1 MIPSVTEIISPWARF
16 DRVPPDVL
24 EAAAARGTAV
34 HDICFG
40 IARGR
45 WSGAAAAELSGYV
58 ASFITWMDAQVDA
71 FIRIEERL
79 VDPAFKFHGEPDLIV
94 QLKDARIAL
103 VDLKTPAQGQ
113 RTWRLQNAGYRL
125 LCAANGIVVDQ
136 AGSLML
142 DKGGRAPRMLWS
154 PDTTM
159 DQTVFLQ
166 ALNVCRWMRGR

>member
-1 MIPSVTEIISPWARF
+1 MIPSVTEIISPWAKF

-24 EAAAARGTAV
+24 AAAAARGTAV

-40 IARGR
+40 IARGT
-45 WSGAAAAELSGYV
+45 WTSAPPELSGYV

-71 FIRIEERL
+71 FIRIEDRL
-79 VDPAFKFHGEPDLIV
+79 VDPGFHFHGEPDLIV
-94 QLKDARIAL
+94 RLKDTRIAL

-142 DKGGRAPRMLWS
+142 DKEGRAPKMIWS
-154 PDTTM
+154 QDTTM

-166 ALNVCRWMRGR
+166 ALNVYRWMKGD